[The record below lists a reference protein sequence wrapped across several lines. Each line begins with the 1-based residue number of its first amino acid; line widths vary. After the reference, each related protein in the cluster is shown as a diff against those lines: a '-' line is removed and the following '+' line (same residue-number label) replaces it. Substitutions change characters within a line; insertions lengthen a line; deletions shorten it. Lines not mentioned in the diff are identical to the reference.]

1 MKHKKAVKAV
11 SLVLAATLGLG
22 AFSVLAGC
30 QSGERTLV
38 IMTEELNGLFNPFYS
53 TAGTDMDVVGQTQ
66 ISMFNTDSD
75 GEISYGDAEPVVVKD
90 FMQKT
95 LTEDGKQYT
104 DYTFVLK
111 NGIVFSDGTP
121 LTMNDVL
128 FNIYVYLDPAYTGS
142 STMYSTDIV
151 GLNEYRTQTSSSDG
165 GSANDT
171 ALTNSATGR
180 AKSRRDELITAY
192 DAANKANNGA
202 AATTYDVSPEQM
214 RDYLQNDYT
223 PSSAYRKAV
232 WPEGVPTQEELDG
245 KTADELARAQLLT
258 DYNEVLTLFE
268 EELNND
274 YNSAKDA
281 YQEPPYVP
289 KEGKEGANDSD
300 VKFDGEKGAV
310 VSFMYMEGFITLAY
324 ERVTQ
329 ADGTVK
335 EDKNHIVQQ
344 NDLTKTEKNYNVNA
358 IELSDP
364 NAAREAAIKY
374 VFNSKVSSALD
385 QILNWWATGSTV
397 LGNYIGKA
405 KDVILHERLQ
415 ENNGKMLFPNIS
427 GIESL
432 GHTTNVQKV
441 TIEHEDGTS
450 KEYTVAHDYNDD
462 GTVKND
468 GEYAV
473 LRIRINKIDP
483 KAIWNFGLTI
493 APYHYYSDPTDPACA
508 MDIKNNKFGVD
519 WGSFSFHT
527 DVLQGTNSYGASK
540 NKVPLGAGPYVATD
554 RDDSDHPGANGFLN
568 NNVVYYKAN
577 ENFFADVEDSAES
590 LHPPLIKHMNYQVV
604 SPTNAIYQ
612 LQSGSVHFVEPQ
624 FTKENGLQLQQMEKD
639 GFEHV
644 DTWQLGYGYIGIN
657 AGKVANI
664 NLRKAI
670 MSAMNT
676 SLAINYYNP
685 GDAAT
690 IYWPMSLVSWAY
702 PRTAGNSLNPANPL
716 LNKEDNNGTTHDYTK
731 FVSDTKAKENIQK
744 YMQQAGVSPGD
755 KSKLTFQF
763 TIAGSNLT
771 DHPCYNVMEH
781 AKTLLNEC
789 GWNVEVI
796 SDVQALTKLSTG
808 SLTVW
813 AAAWGSTIDPD
824 MYQVYHK
831 NSTAT
836 SVYAW
841 GYREILANQ
850 TTYSTEMGILNKLST
865 VIEKARET
873 NELNGTE
880 GRIALYKEAMGYVLD
895 LAVELPVYQRKTL
908 YAYNA
913 NVIDKNTLPE
923 EINSYTS
930 PLSRIWEV
938 DFVK

>member
-1 MKHKKAVKAV
+1 MKHKKAVKTV
-11 SLVLAATLGLG
+11 SLVLAAALGLG

-30 QSGERTLV
+30 QSGEKTLV

-66 ISMFNTDSD
+66 ISMFNTDSK

-90 FMQKT
+90 FMQQT
-95 LTEDGKQYT
+95 LTEGGKQYT

-151 GLNEYRTQTSSSDG
+151 GLNEYRTQQRTSDG
-165 GSANDT
+165 GTANDE
-171 ALTNSATGR
+171 ALTTGAAGR
-180 AKSRRDELITAY
+180 AKDRREELITAFKALDTKLDGNTPSPESY
-192 DAANKANNGA
+192 DAPIE
-202 AATTYDVSPEQM
+202 DM
-214 RDYLQNDYT
+214 RDFLKNEYNTSPAYKKAIWPNGT
-223 PSSAYRKAV
+223 PT
-232 WPEGVPTQEELDG
+232 EGDAE
-245 KTADELARAQLLT
+245 ALAREQILA
-258 DYNEVLTLFE
+258 DYNEVVRLFE

-274 YNSAKDA
+274 YNAAKDA

-289 KEGKEGANDSD
+289 KAGKEGANDSD
-300 VKFDGEKGAV
+300 IKFDGPDKDFI
-310 VSFMYMEGFITLAY
+310 SFMYMEGYITLAFD
-324 ERVTQ
+324 RQMV
-329 ADGTVK
+329 DGVMK
-335 EDKNHIVQQ
+335 EDKNHIVKK
-344 NDLTKTEKNYNVNA
+344 NDIATSEKTYALALENSDPAVARENA
-358 IELSDP
+358 IKFVLE
-364 NAAREAAIKY
+364 
-374 VFNSKVSSALD
+374 SKISNHLD
-385 QILNWWATGSTV
+385 QVLTLWATGSTV
-397 LGNYIGKA
+397 LGNYVGKA
-405 KDVILHERLQ
+405 KDVILHERLKGG
-415 ENNGKMLFPNIS
+415 EKPYPNIS
-427 GIESL
+427 GIQSL
-432 GHTTNVQKV
+432 GHTTTEQKV
-441 TIEHEDGTS
+441 SITHEDGTV
-450 KEYTVAHDYNDD
+450 KEYTVAHDYNAD
-462 GTVKND
+462 GTVKNA

-493 APYHYYSDPTDPACA
+493 APYHYYSDPAKYPI
-508 MDIKNNKFGVD
+508 DIKANKFGLE
-519 WGSFSFHT
+519 WGSFSYHT
-527 DVLQGTNSYGASK
+527 DVLQGPNSHGVSK
-540 NKVPLGAGPYVATD
+540 NKVPLGAGPYVATN
-554 RDDSDHPGANGFLN
+554 RDGGDNPAANDFLSN
-568 NNVVYYKAN
+568 NIVYYKAN
-577 ENFFADVEDSAES
+577 ENFFANVEDAADT
-590 LHPPLIKHMNYQVV
+590 LHPPFIKRMNYQVV
-604 SPTNAIYQ
+604 SSTNALYQ

-624 FTKENGLQLQQMEKD
+624 LTKENGQTLQNMAKD
-639 GFEHV
+639 GFESV
-644 DTWQLGYGYIGIN
+644 NTWQLGYGYIGIN
-657 AGKVANI
+657 AGKVPKLA
-664 NLRKAI
+664 LRKAI

-676 SLAINYYNP
+676 TLAISYYNP

-702 PRTAGNSLNPANPL
+702 PRTAGNTLDPANPL
-716 LNKEDNNGTTHDYTK
+716 LNKEDNNGTDHDYTR
-731 FVSDTKAKENIQK
+731 FINDETAKANIRK
-744 YMQQAGVSPGD
+744 YMQQAGVNANDRSA
-755 KSKLTFQF
+755 LTFQF

-781 AKTLLNEC
+781 AKELLNDC

-796 SDVQALTKLSTG
+796 SDVQALTKLATG

-850 TTYSTEMGILNKLST
+850 TTYKEEMSILTSLST
-865 VIEKARET
+865 LIEKARET
-873 NELNGTE
+873 NVIKD
-880 GRIALYKEAMGYVLD
+880 RADLYKQAMGKVLD

-913 NVIDKNTLPE
+913 NVIDKNSLPE

-938 DFVK
+938 KFA